1 MFYVSNQNWKLTKLL
16 KYKET
21 FDMKNCLK
29 ICVVEFK
36 TNETGVDFHS
46 EVFGVCSEVMKLV
59 QVCIVLL
66 ILSSDLQ

>member
-1 MFYVSNQNWKLTKLL
+1 
-16 KYKET
+16 
-21 FDMKNCLK
+21 MKNCLK